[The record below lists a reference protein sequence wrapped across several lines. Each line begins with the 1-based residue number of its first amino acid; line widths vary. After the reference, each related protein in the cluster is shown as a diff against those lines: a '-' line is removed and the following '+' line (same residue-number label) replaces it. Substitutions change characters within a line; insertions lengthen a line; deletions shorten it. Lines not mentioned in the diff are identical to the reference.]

1 MQFRV
6 PAVTRRDTWENAPPP
21 PSRMEQPTSGAT
33 APVAPRPAA
42 LRPSREGRAWR
53 LAFAAPSCYL
63 LGSALWL
70 IGAGLACGA
79 YTRAL
84 ALNAGGGVQT
94 ASGVLYILACV
105 TWGFGALVSILAAQA
120 EAVALRVGGR
130 APGIARLVV
139 LCAWLELLAAVL
151 LLIGAAIYTAA
162 DEGRINAGTT
172 GGILFLLGAFVLLM
186 SQSML
191 MVVALVVGSV
201 TSLMPDMA
209 LRQRA
214 WCSIASQLLF
224 LLGLNF
230 FVLGAIAY
238 VLQSLGLYG
247 SILWLVASATWLLAF
262 SVRMAGT
269 WHFFVPL
276 MAFAAAAAA
285 TTTTTTTAAALAGG
299 TSGGAR
305 RRGGGRGGVERGVHV
320 PSAGRACVWAGAPGA
335 WALRGGE
342 PKLMLER
349 GAPGG
354 GGGGGWGPPHP
365 PASPPVRRQRMVH
378 ARIAIC
384 SCARALPRACVR

>member
-1 MQFRV
+1 
-6 PAVTRRDTWENAPPP
+6 
-21 PSRMEQPTSGAT
+21 MEQPTSGAT

-299 TSGGAR
+299 TSGGACR
-305 RRGGGRGGVERGVHV
+305 LGGGRGGLSVVCTCPARGEL
-320 PSAGRACVWAGAPGA
+320 ACGRARRARGLCAGESPSSCS
-335 WALRGGE
+335 RGGPPGE
-342 PKLMLER
+342 
-349 GAPGG
+349 GG
-354 GGGGGWGPPHP
+354 GGGGAQTTQPPAPPAPPPAWCPPAGWCAPLP